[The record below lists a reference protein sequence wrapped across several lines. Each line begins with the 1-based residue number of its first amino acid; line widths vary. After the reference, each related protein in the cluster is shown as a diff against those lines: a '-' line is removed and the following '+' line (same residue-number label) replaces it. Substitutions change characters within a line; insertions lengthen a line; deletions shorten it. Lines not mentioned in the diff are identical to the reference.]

1 VSWVH
6 VAGKMV
12 QKRCVMD
19 RAVIYAFT
27 GNGASE
33 WRQVLT
39 SAVILCVERQVVLQY
54 SVQTRIAE
62 LHSDIAV
69 LT

>member
-1 VSWVH
+1 
-6 VAGKMV
+6 M
-12 QKRCVMD
+12 
-19 RAVIYAFT
+19 IYAFT